1 MSFAHIAH
9 MRVKM
14 EKKKLI
20 QLLGSIFIAV
30 IFLSS
35 YAIGMLSTSN
45 SSNASKPKNVELVY
59 ATAHASVVFQNFSD
73 VLSISTFCNSTKN
86 SEIINSSLNA
96 LEANGSVATF
106 YPVSQTTQL
115 VDAGNEST
123 YAIFQ
128 YLSKRVNMSCTR
140 FKSSAIALLPSSLS
154 FTVPGSAVSVPV
166 AIPASM
172 RRVSIPVNMTSSM
185 SLKAN
190 VTIAAMLT
198 SNATIY
204 NMTVVSID

>member
-1 MSFAHIAH
+1 MC
-9 MRVKM
+9 VKM
-14 EKKKLI
+14 ERKKLF

-35 YAIGMLSTSN
+35 YAIGTLSTSN
-45 SSNASKPKNVELVY
+45 SSNNASKPKNVELVY
-59 ATAHASVVFQNFSD
+59 ATAHASVAFQNFSD

-106 YPVSQTTQL
+106 YPVSQTTQR
-115 VDAGNEST
+115 VEAGNEST

-128 YLSKRVNMSCTR
+128 YLSERVNMSCTK
-140 FKSSAIALLPSSLS
+140 FNSSAIALLPSNLS
-154 FTVPGSAVSVPV
+154 FTVPGSVVSVPV

-172 RRVSIPVNMTSSM
+172 RRILIPVNMTNNM

-198 SNATIY
+198 RNATIY
-204 NMTVVSID
+204 NMTVVGID

>member
-1 MSFAHIAH
+1 
-9 MRVKM
+9 M
-14 EKKKLI
+14 EKKKII

-45 SSNASKPKNVELVY
+45 SSNNAPKPKNVELVY
-59 ATAHASVVFQNFSD
+59 ATAHASVAFQNFSG
-73 VLSISTFCNSTKN
+73 VLLISTFCNSTKN
-86 SEIINSSLNA
+86 SEIINSSLTA
-96 LEANGSVATF
+96 LKANGSVTTF

-115 VDAGNEST
+115 VEAGNEST

-128 YLSKRVNMSCTR
+128 YLSKHVNMSCTR
-140 FKSSAIALLPSSLS
+140 FNSKAMVFLPSSLS

-166 AIPASM
+166 VVPASM
-172 RRVSIPVNMTSSM
+172 RRIPIPVNMTNNM

-204 NMTVVSID
+204 NMSVVSID